1 MIFIDNDQLL
11 LECCQR
17 LSQEELIAV
26 DTEFMRD
33 TNSLLLCLIQL
44 AINDEVYI
52 IDVLQCNLAPLV
64 GIFSNEKILKVFHA
78 ARQDLECL
86 WNAGISVINCY
97 DTQMYEMLLDI
108 KQDISYRQ
116 IVLKYCNKAVSKQEK
131 RSDWSARPL
140 SHAQLCYSANDVFY
154 LRKVYLHQLHQLT
167 QVGRLNWLEDDMVRL
182 NDLIRQQPLSTD
194 KQPHKLHIVSYNDK
208 LMLSALKLL
217 RDVCGVNHNICPHLL
232 ATKEELKQIIISP
245 NEARCFGGWRYE
257 VFGREVERLL
267 NEGLML
273 QVNGGR
279 IKCR

>member
-11 LECCQR
+11 QECCQR

-116 IVLKYCNKAVSKQEK
+116 IVLKYCNKVVSKQEK

-154 LRKVYLHQLHQLT
+154 LRKVYLHQLHHLT

-194 KQPHKLHIVSYNDK
+194 KQYTPADPPVT
-208 LMLSALKLL
+208 LSAENYITVPYYYRSDGRFLPAFSRAATHRLQKHPNRRTMSLPTF
-217 RDVCGVNHNICPHLL
+217 GV
-232 ATKEELKQIIISP
+232 
-245 NEARCFGGWRYE
+245 
-257 VFGREVERLL
+257 
-267 NEGLML
+267 
-273 QVNGGR
+273 
-279 IKCR
+279 